1 MCLDYKFAS
10 TQKSNASKRF
20 LLLLLLF
27 SGTAAQAQNV
37 SSPYSILG
45 IGDVDTKDFG
55 RYFATG
61 NASIARRDYA
71 SYNFSNPASL
81 TSLPFKTMNFDI
93 ALRGRSSTFRSND
106 FDSTTMPSNDFIIKR
121 VTGAFKVSDKAGF
134 AIGLKP
140 YSSVNYQYN
149 TDKLILDGS
158 SSYTKFAEGSG
169 GINQVYASYGYL
181 FGKHLSAG
189 ITASY
194 LFGSVSRET
203 VYAGNDINLLLQKKE
218 TNLYK
223 GGNFTGGLQYH
234 SFEKKKWQHTI
245 GLTVSGGTNLRGQQT
260 VDYIEDTAMVK
271 TDISDRKFNMPVSVS
286 VGYSATFNNAFIF
299 SAEANYYHWP
309 YQKLNLNR
317 SFTNPSARF
326 SAGMEYSKKIKYQ
339 DRNTGASA
347 ILAERYYLGWGIS
360 AENSY
365 MHIKSKSVW
374 DYSMSVGAGYNVSR
388 MLSVYSGLEYGN
400 KGRLNYGQIKENYL
414 QFVAGITFKD
424 IWIGPKYT
432 RRYE

>member
-1 MCLDYKFAS
+1 MYLDYNFIGTVKLVVMKNIFPM
-10 TQKSNASKRF
+10 
-20 LLLLLLF
+20 LLVT
-27 SGTAAQAQNV
+27 GVMVQAQNV

-61 NASIARRDYA
+61 NASVARRDAA

-93 ALRGRSSTFRSND
+93 ALRGRSSTFRSSD
-106 FDSTTMPSNDFIIKR
+106 FDSATFPSNDFVIKR
-121 VTGAFKVSDKAGF
+121 ITAAFKVSDKAGF
-134 AIGLKP
+134 AVGLKP
-140 YSSVNYQYN
+140 YSSVNYFYLS
-149 TDKLILDGS
+149 DKTILDGS
-158 SSYTKFAEGSG
+158 SSYTKIVEGNG
-169 GINQVYASYGYL
+169 GINQVYFSYGYML
-181 FGKHLSAG
+181 SKNLSAG

-194 LFGSVSRET
+194 LFGSVYKET
-203 VYAGNDINLLLQKKE
+203 VYAGNNINLLLQKKE
-218 TNLYK
+218 SNQYS

-234 SFEKKKWQHTI
+234 SSGKKKWQHTAAV
-245 GLTVSGGTNLRGQQT
+245 TFSGGTNLSGQQII
-260 VDYIEDTAMVK
+260 DYAEDTEIIK
-271 TDISDRKFNMPVSVS
+271 SDLNNNQFKMPVSVS
-286 VGYSATFNNAFIF
+286 VGYAATLSNAFTF
-299 SAEANYYHWP
+299 SAEGNYYNWP

-339 DRNTGASA
+339 DNATGAA
-347 ILAERYYLGWGIS
+347 TILAERFYLGLGIS

-365 MHIKSKSVW
+365 MRIENKTVW
-374 DYSMSVGAGYNVSR
+374 DYSISAGAGYHVSR

-400 KGRLNYGQIKENYL
+400 KGNLNYAQIKENYV
-414 QFVAGITFKD
+414 QFVVGLTFKD

-432 RRYE
+432 RRYD

>member
-1 MCLDYKFAS
+1 MYLDYNFIWL
-10 TQKSNASKRF
+10 QKSMRRTKLFLILIISSASV
-20 LLLLLLF
+20 
-27 SGTAAQAQNV
+27 AAQNV

-81 TSLPFKTMNFDI
+81 IALPFKTMNFDI

-121 VTGAFKVSDKAGF
+121 ITGAFKVSNKAAF
-134 AIGLKP
+134 AVGLKP
-140 YSSVNYQYN
+140 YSSVNYLYN
-149 TDKLILDGS
+149 ADKLILDGS
-158 SSYTKFAEGSG
+158 SSYTKLVEGSG
-169 GINQVYASYGYL
+169 GINQVYVSYAYML
-181 FGKHLSAG
+181 GKRLSAG
-189 ITASY
+189 VTASY
-194 LFGSVSRET
+194 LFGTISRET
-203 VYAGNDINLLLQKKE
+203 IYAGNNINLLLRKKE
-218 TNLYK
+218 FNQYS

-234 SFEKKKWQHTI
+234 TVGEKKWQHTI
-245 GLTVSGGTNLRGQQT
+245 GLTFSGGTNLNGQQT
-260 VDYIEDTAMVK
+260 IDYIEDTATVK
-271 TDISDRKFNMPVSVS
+271 SDAADASFKMPVSVS
-286 VGYSATFNNAFIF
+286 MGYSATLNNAFVF
-299 SAEANYYHWP
+299 SAEANYYNWP
-309 YQKLNLNR
+309 YQRLNLNR

-339 DRNTGASA
+339 DRNTGATTV
-347 ILAERYYLGWGIS
+347 LAERYYLGWGVS

-365 MHIKSKSVW
+365 MHIKNKSVW
-374 DYSMSVGAGYNVSR
+374 DYSMSVGAGLNVSR

-400 KGRLNYGQIKENYL
+400 KGSLNFGQIRENYV
-414 QFVAGITFKD
+414 QFVVGLTLKD

-432 RRYE
+432 RRYD

>member
-1 MCLDYKFAS
+1 MCLVYNFIRFVRAEAKNF
-10 TQKSNASKRF
+10 F
-20 LLLLLLF
+20 LLNVLLT
-27 SGTAAQAQNV
+27 GAAAVNAQNV

-93 ALRGRSSTFRSND
+93 AFRGRSSRFRSNE
-106 FDSTTMPSNDFIIKR
+106 FDSATMPSNDFIVKR
-121 VTGAFKVSDKAGF
+121 ITGAFKVSDKAGF
-134 AIGLKP
+134 AVGLKP

-149 TDKLILDGS
+149 ADKLILDGS
-158 SSYTKFAEGSG
+158 SSYTKFVEGSG
-169 GINQVYASYGYL
+169 GINQVYVSYGYM

-189 ITASY
+189 ITASW

-203 VYAGNDINLLLQKKE
+203 VYAGNNINLLLQKNE
-218 TNLYK
+218 VNRYS

-234 SFEKKKWQHTI
+234 APAKKKWQHTI
-245 GLTVSGGTNLRGQQT
+245 GVTFSGGTNMRGQQT
-260 VDYIEDTAMVK
+260 VNYVEDTATVK
-271 TDISDRKFNMPVSVS
+271 TDNSNGTFRMPVSVS
-286 VGYSATFNNAFIF
+286 MGYSATLNNAFVF
-299 SAEANYYHWP
+299 SGEANYYNWP

-326 SAGMEYSKKIKYQ
+326 SAGMEYSKKVQYR
-339 DRNTGASA
+339 DRSTGATT
-347 ILAERYYLGWGIS
+347 ILAERYYLGWGVS

-365 MHIKSKSVW
+365 MHIKNKSVW
-374 DYSMSVGAGYNVSR
+374 DYSTSVGAGYNLSR
-388 MLSVYSGLEYGN
+388 SLSVYSGLEYGK
-400 KGRLNYGQIKENYL
+400 KGSLNYGQIRENYL
-414 QFVAGITFKD
+414 QFIVGLTLKD

-432 RRYE
+432 RKYD